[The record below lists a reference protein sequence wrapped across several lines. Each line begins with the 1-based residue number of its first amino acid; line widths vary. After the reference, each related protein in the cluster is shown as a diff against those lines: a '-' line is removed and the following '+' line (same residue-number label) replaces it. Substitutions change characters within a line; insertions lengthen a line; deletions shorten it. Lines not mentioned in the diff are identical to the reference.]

1 MVDIRSITAQHFDAI
16 NFSELSED
24 WIDEVTEGEYTDAD
38 ENSISTNVLFIRD
51 AASCLDDVAN
61 VCDAWCKFL
70 DGETNSNDISGCE
83 EFTLWNVLEEMNINI
98 RQVLGLVYLLC
109 YKASKPDSSIE
120 DKELGLK
127 CTKFYFNLLKVPG
140 SAAYSVY
147 HPNLLSLCINCFCVP
162 EIPVEN
168 KITSEWKEIGD
179 ILPAYTSAIES
190 LIPLLNTLH
199 LGNDSNIIENI
210 VLKLSDLTS
219 FESSSSIDFE
229 SLFLKTGTKKRRNSW
244 SYLVASL
251 AYQALT
257 SLTKTDL
264 NGDIHDN
271 YSLILACLRKHILC
285 SKAKKASSIP
295 HKFLV
300 VKDNAVSYML
310 FNLEQDQP
318 LYSGETLV
326 ALKRLC
332 LTVCDKTDFRSIVAQ
347 SVLKLMVLLLSKD
360 FVDFIQWLLQLSDS
374 NDLKDRIFALDI
386 LSEILVQKPKID
398 PGSLDEPLK
407 TYLTEMPIIFQVLT
421 RCDDTS
427 AAVRTKALAVLSQNM
442 DCILKFFDKFRDE
455 QWEPEEFEEVSA
467 VNGIDRSFWYNI
479 SSHRERLNEIASILI
494 RRNDDS
500 NVHTR
505 KAALQALES
514 LISFDNTYLNEEN
527 LKLFTSAL
535 SDKNIVVRKQM
546 IQSITAVL
554 DSFPTSSLVQDCW
567 LKSILPLVQ
576 DPENTVQV
584 KAFSVI
590 EDYFLCKIFSNTES
604 EMQCALDLLKKLTG
618 GIFLAYQNYVQK
630 SFASWK
636 AEKKLRPQL
645 IMQLEKHLGS
655 ENEEIIWFYISMFA
669 AYSDIPSR
677 MLNLVVEVFCKNH
690 ESMTFLS
697 SMEYIIKIL
706 DQVSKK
712 LPAETLKKLQGMF
725 QKSLTEFSVPVDFV
739 PLYINS
745 LRQINKSLNEED
757 ELQKLADEVVKKSIE
772 SLSCAVFRKSSCQ
785 KLTED
790 VMARKLCLIVEM
802 CHFYPSYITE
812 NLLLILKAFVSSR
825 LTKANNQLPSI
836 SPTLQS
842 HAFAALGKLCL
853 QEESLAKELLPALAK
868 EMLTSEHGVIRSAV
882 VVIMIEMCK
891 RYTSYADKYIPLIC
905 LCFKDS
911 LFIVRFQAATMII
924 NLLQEDY
931 IKWKSPLFFCLLST
945 ILDKKEAVQELGKYC
960 LCDLLTKKQPTLF
973 YDRFPE
979 SIFVF
984 NCFKPQNNKNISS
997 LVKHLEKFALKGP
1010 TNTEKRITLYA
1021 FLLQNIPYL
1030 KRFCLI
1036 PSIVS
1041 IFDRIAEGVY
1051 PLNEETESIIRDC
1064 FMIVTSKELEF
1075 HSQKVTPEDSE
1086 EKEEDTAPD
1095 DLQFVKLVIIEP
1107 LMPSILK
1114 LYNCVHL
1121 AKLKLADDIIP
1132 FLTEILQNHK
1142 SEVKDILSENFGLL
1156 KAVESQYKKESIPAR
1171 PFNKEDHE
1179 EGDGQCQQTPQPR
1192 MSMRSQNM
1200 LNVMLNG
1207 EDSCANDS
1215 INNANREVGD
1225 MSLPLRKSQRGS
1237 MRPKRNVDNMEC
1249 ENASDPSPGDSESAE
1264 VTQVLNV
1271 PPIEKDSQVASTPRL
1286 KASSIPF
1293 SSTPRVVLK
1302 PLKLPRLQN
1311 LSLIQPC
1318 DEEDED

>member
-1 MVDIRSITAQHFDAI
+1 
-16 NFSELSED
+16 
-24 WIDEVTEGEYTDAD
+24 
-38 ENSISTNVLFIRD
+38 
-51 AASCLDDVAN
+51 
-61 VCDAWCKFL
+61 
-70 DGETNSNDISGCE
+70 
-83 EFTLWNVLEEMNINI
+83 
-98 RQVLGLVYLLC
+98 
-109 YKASKPDSSIE
+109 
-120 DKELGLK
+120 
-127 CTKFYFNLLKVPG
+127 
-140 SAAYSVY
+140 
-147 HPNLLSLCINCFCVP
+147 
-162 EIPVEN
+162 
-168 KITSEWKEIGD
+168 
-179 ILPAYTSAIES
+179 
-190 LIPLLNTLH
+190 
-199 LGNDSNIIENI
+199 
-210 VLKLSDLTS
+210 
-219 FESSSSIDFE
+219 
-229 SLFLKTGTKKRRNSW
+229 
-244 SYLVASL
+244 
-251 AYQALT
+251 
-257 SLTKTDL
+257 
-264 NGDIHDN
+264 
-271 YSLILACLRKHILC
+271 
-285 SKAKKASSIP
+285 
-295 HKFLV
+295 
-300 VKDNAVSYML
+300 ML

-527 LKLFTSAL
+527 LK
-535 SDKNIVVRKQM
+535 
-546 IQSITAVL
+546 
-554 DSFPTSSLVQDCW
+554 
-567 LKSILPLVQ
+567 
-576 DPENTVQV
+576 
-584 KAFSVI
+584 
-590 EDYFLCKIFSNTES
+590 
-604 EMQCALDLLKKLTG
+604 
-618 GIFLAYQNYVQK
+618 
-630 SFASWK
+630 
-636 AEKKLRPQL
+636 
-645 IMQLEKHLGS
+645 
-655 ENEEIIWFYISMFA
+655 
-669 AYSDIPSR
+669 
-677 MLNLVVEVFCKNH
+677 
-690 ESMTFLS
+690 
-697 SMEYIIKIL
+697 
-706 DQVSKK
+706 
-712 LPAETLKKLQGMF
+712 
-725 QKSLTEFSVPVDFV
+725 KSLTEFSVPVDFV

-772 SLSCAVFRKSSCQ
+772 SLSCAVFKKSSCQ

-1225 MSLPLRKSQRGS
+1225 VSLPLRKSQRGS

-1271 PPIEKDSQVASTPRL
+1271 PPIAKDSQVASTPRL